1 MLIILNISSH
11 LKPLYDV
18 NTKEFIPAIT
28 VGTNY
33 WKHVRKLISLPTKLG
48 SIGILFF
55 YSEIADREYQFS
67 QILSTDLALKIIN
80 QDRQHQPNDN
90 ASKVKDK
97 IKLNV
102 QQHHQNDLSTVK
114 LM

>member
-1 MLIILNISSH
+1 MRIILNISSH

-18 NTKEFIPAIT
+18 STKEFIPAIT
-28 VGTNY
+28 GGTKY
-33 WKHVRKLISLPTKLG
+33 SQHVKKLISLPTKLG

-55 YSEIADREYQFS
+55 FSEIADREYQFS

>member
-1 MLIILNISSH
+1 MRIILNISSH
-11 LKPLYDV
+11 LKPLYHV
-18 NTKEFIPAIT
+18 STKKFIPAIT
-28 VGTNY
+28 GETNY
-33 WKHVRKLISLPTKLG
+33 SKHLRKLISLPTKLG